1 MLVGHTIT
9 KKDLGPI
16 KLTVGQEVV
25 EIEVS
30 WHKTSASKV
39 CLTVKASKEVDV
51 IFPRTMTKFLERIR
65 FLENELKLAE
75 EFVETQKKI
84 FLEEFEKLKGINE

>member
-9 KKDLGPI
+9 KKDNGPI
-16 KLTVGQEVV
+16 RLTVGQEVA

-30 WHKTSASKV
+30 WHKTSSSKV

-51 IFPRTMTKFLERIR
+51 LFPKTMTKFLERIR

-75 EFVETQKKI
+75 EFVEKQKQI
-84 FLEEFEKLKGINE
+84 FLEEFKQLRCNNE

>member
-9 KKDLGPI
+9 KKDNGPI

-25 EIEVS
+25 DIKVS

-39 CLTVKASKEVDV
+39 YLTVKASKEVDV
-51 IFPRTMTKFLERIR
+51 LFPKTMTKFLERIR

-75 EFVETQKKI
+75 EFVEKQKQI
-84 FLEEFEKLKGINE
+84 FLEEFKKLKDLNE